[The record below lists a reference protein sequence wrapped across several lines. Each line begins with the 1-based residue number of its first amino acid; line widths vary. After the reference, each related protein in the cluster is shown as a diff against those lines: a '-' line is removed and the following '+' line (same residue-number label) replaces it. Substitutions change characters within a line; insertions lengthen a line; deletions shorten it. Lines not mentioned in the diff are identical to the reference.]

1 MTHLELIKKIL
12 LPEVIIF
19 VKADIETINN
29 RIETRGGTVQ
39 WYGDAVT
46 QNNSVES
53 AYHKVFEWFDI
64 PIVEVDTS
72 EKHGRSVEENYQLMK
87 DRVEHVLSG
96 GNNLYSF

>member
-1 MTHLELIKKIL
+1 M
-12 LPEVIIF
+12 IIF

-29 RIETRGGTVQ
+29 RIEARGDTVQ

-46 QNNSVES
+46 RNNSVES
-53 AYHKVFEWFDI
+53 AYHKVFKWFDI

>member
-1 MTHLELIKKIL
+1 MTHLKFIKKIL

-53 AYHKVFEWFDI
+53 AYHKVFKWFDI

-72 EKHGRSVEENYQLMK
+72 EKYGRSVEENYLLMK
-87 DRVEHVLSG
+87 DQVEHVLSG
-96 GNNLYSF
+96 GSNLYSF